1 MSNSSSILNTSA
13 HADPGAAPRRPA
25 STPRLRALLGLGL
38 VAALV
43 AGCSGKSKPAALPP
57 EEAQRLLLDRNWLD
71 RLPESPTDRL
81 HVFRFVPSMGG
92 GVYQDRTLYAGTFEL
107 FTFEHDGQHIRFHLH
122 HTGQEASAGY
132 TIDRM
137 LGDGPLE
144 LHLHISDSPRGPHDY
159 YSIRGMQAT
168 GEAAL
173 ETSLRSLFQ
182 RPAR

>member
-1 MSNSSSILNTSA
+1 M
-13 HADPGAAPRRPA
+13 
-25 STPRLRALLGLGL
+25 STPDSDVNAARGGAPHRSLSIARRSALLGLGL
-38 VAALV
+38 VAVLA
-43 AGCSGKSKPAALPP
+43 AGCSGKAKTAALPP

-71 RLPESPTDRL
+71 RLPESPSDRL

-132 TIDRM
+132 TIDR
-137 LGDGPLE
+137 LAGDGPLE
-144 LHLHISDSPRGPHDY
+144 LHLHIADSPRGPQDY
-159 YSIRGMQAT
+159 YSIRGMQAA

-173 ETSLRSLFQ
+173 ESGLRSLFQ
-182 RPAR
+182 KPAR